1 MEPENHLI
9 DLQEVKCQTSK
20 TKFEVFWEEA
30 KKYINESLG
39 TAVDDRCHGEV
50 THLAKA
56 ISVRDLREQVALLC
70 PPGSQI
76 PSEEWLRFQF
86 WPKTPRSKVSLQ
98 YTGRLYAKFTVQKRQ
113 FQSHHDDEHYAA
125 ALYRYMRP

>member
-1 MEPENHLI
+1 MQEVLSMEPENPSTLV
-9 DLQEVKCQTSK
+9 DLWEVKSQTSK

-39 TAVDDRCHGEV
+39 IAVDDQHHGEV

-56 ISVRDLREQVALLC
+56 ISVRDLQEQVALLC

-76 PSEEWLRFQF
+76 PSEE
-86 WPKTPRSKVSLQ
+86 
-98 YTGRLYAKFTVQKRQ
+98 
-113 FQSHHDDEHYAA
+113 
-125 ALYRYMRP
+125 